1 MVRKAFLVGINYYA
15 PTGPSEHDLHGC
27 VEYAKDMTNTLVIAG
42 FPAASIRLCTN
53 SRSTNIT

>member
-1 MVRKAFLVGINYYA
+1 MRKAFLVGINDYA
-15 PTGPSEHDLHGC
+15 PTGPSEHDLHGG
-27 VEYAKDMTNTLVIAG
+27 VEDAKDMANTLVIAG